1 VTDISGSPGPVV
13 AGPSRSRHGLRFPV
27 VGGDRA
33 PPNRACRAR
42 PAESRF
48 GFTTV
53 SRTPALT
60 TASGKPGVTGVE
72 KAASATASRSR
83 HSARRRWPGRVFAR
97 GERARVVREG
107 REGPAPPGRHAGDPA
122 RREPVRVTW
131 VTGHGGVS
139 RRRARAV

>member
-60 TASGKPGVTGVE
+60 TASG
-72 KAASATASRSR
+72 
-83 HSARRRWPGRVFAR
+83 
-97 GERARVVREG
+97 
-107 REGPAPPGRHAGDPA
+107 
-122 RREPVRVTW
+122 
-131 VTGHGGVS
+131 
-139 RRRARAV
+139 